1 MLPQSAKYFDFDGA
15 TKTMMTL
22 RAIEE
27 DESYVIA
34 YLGSGCTGVQHVIFE
49 VHNSKTSTRN
59 SFEGFNYYYD
69 IIRNENEIVTM
80 QAYTPAMSFRLAYS
94 AGVTISDELIFSEE
108 TSQIDN
114 LYGANG
120 DCIENPNP
128 KARFV
133 RIMQ

>member
-1 MLPQSAKYFDFDGA
+1 MLPVNAKYFDFDGA

-27 DESYVIA
+27 WESYAIA
-34 YLGSGCTGVQHVIFE
+34 YLGSGCTGVQHAIFI
-49 VHNSKTSTRN
+49 VHNSETSTRN

-69 IIRNENEIVTM
+69 VIRNENEIHTL
-80 QAYTPAMSFRLAYS
+80 QAYSPAMSFRLAYS
-94 AGVTISDELIFSEE
+94 AGVTISDQSVFSEE
-108 TSQIDN
+108 TSQIDY

-128 KARFV
+128 
-133 RIMQ
+133 